1 LFEQKRLIF
10 GERIERAG
18 AAVSGRGRIMRKR
31 GVFKVERRLKD
42 GQSMECRP
50 NIGNSGV
57 QNLLSQLTELTTS
70 LYVFDKQWHTCL

>member
-1 LFEQKRLIF
+1 MR
-10 GERIERAG
+10 ERSAL
-18 AAVSGRGRIMRKR
+18 
-31 GVFKVERRLKD
+31 KVEWRLKD
-42 GQSMECRP
+42 GQSMECCA